1 MQDGYFGNQRS
12 ETKNFVFVPLI
23 SFTIFRVGP
32 NLIASFSLKTCS
44 NRCQIYFKNILKI
57 SAKKFTH
64 GFRNFL
70 IFSAGVVGDEERVYI
85 ENLSWSLQR

>member
-1 MQDGYFGNQRS
+1 MGILGIKGH
-12 ETKNFVFVPLI
+12 ETKNFVFVRLI

-44 NRCQIYFKNILKI
+44 NRCQIYFKDILKI

-64 GFRNFL
+64 DFRNFL
-70 IFSAGVVGDEERVYI
+70 IFSVGVAGDEERVYI
-85 ENLSWSLQR
+85 ENLSGSLQR